1 MWNIYN
7 WWLWVW
13 LQLKTM
19 EKFQL
24 GNTGLDST
32 IRTAND
38 ANVAR
43 FGHLNKIVDTI
54 NSTANK
60 FDVTF
65 TGLEFRNIA
74 TTPLVLVQSNKAV
87 IITSANAI
95 LSDQTEAF
103 DFNVAIGIDTGS
115 AFPQFVEAGFASESS
130 YFNSINASFGFLVAY
145 QNETIGTGN
154 AFIKSKG
161 SDATTGDGIVRIIGT
176 YYEID
181 L

>member
-1 MWNIYN
+1 M
-7 WWLWVW
+7 
-13 LQLKTM
+13 
-19 EKFQL
+19 
-24 GNTGLDST
+24 ST
-32 IRTAND
+32 SPIGTRVPTLAPNAIIRAGIPLSDNFNATD
-38 ANVAR
+38 VAVSVESLLASSGR
-43 FGHLNKIVDTI
+43 
-54 NSTANK
+54 

-74 TTPLVLVQSNKAV
+74 TTPLVVVQSNRAV
-87 IITSANAI
+87 IITSAAAI
-95 LSDQTEAF
+95 LTEQTEAF
-103 DFNVAIGIDTGS
+103 NFDVPIGIDTGS
-115 AFPQFVEAGFASESS
+115 AFPQFVEAGFNSVSS

-161 SDATTGDGIVRIIGT
+161 SDATTGDGFVRIVGT

>member
-95 LSDQTEAF
+95 LSEQTETF
-103 DFNVAIGIDTGS
+103 DFDNSIGIDTGAS
-115 AFPQFVEAGFASESS
+115 FSQFVEAGVDDVSS
-130 YFNSINASFGFLVAY
+130 YFNTLNASFGFLVAI

-154 AFIKSKG
+154 ALIKARG
-161 SDATTGDGIVRIIGT
+161 SDATTGDGFVRIIGT

>member
-1 MWNIYN
+1 MAA
-7 WWLWVW
+7 V
-13 LQLKTM
+13 KTM

-38 ANVAR
+38 ANIAR

-54 NSTANK
+54 NSIANK

-65 TGLEFRNIA
+65 TGAEFRNIG
-74 TTPLVLVQSNKAV
+74 TTPLVLVQSNRTV

-95 LSDQTEAF
+95 LLEQTEAF
-103 DFNVAIGIDTGS
+103 DFDLPIGIDTGS
-115 AFPQFVEAGFASESS
+115 TFPQFVEAGFDSVSS
-130 YFNSINASFGFLVAY
+130 YFNSINASFGFVVAY
-145 QNETIGTGN
+145 QNETIGTGG
-154 AFIKSKG
+154 AFIKARG
-161 SDATTGDGIVRIIGT
+161 SDATAGDGFVRIIGT

>member
-1 MWNIYN
+1 
-7 WWLWVW
+7 
-13 LQLKTM
+13 M

-24 GNTGLDST
+24 GNTGYDPT
-32 IRTAND
+32 IRTEND
-38 ANVAR
+38 RIPAR
-43 FGHLNKIVDTI
+43 FGHLNKIVDAI
-54 NSTANK
+54 NSTSNK

-74 TTPLVLVQSNKAV
+74 TTPLVVIQSNRAV
-87 IITSANAI
+87 IITSANVI

-103 DFNVAIGIDTGS
+103 DFDVAIGIDTGS
-115 AFPQFVEAGFASESS
+115 TFPQFVEAGFASVSS
-130 YFNSINASFGFLVAY
+130 YFNSINASFGFLVPY

-161 SDATTGDGIVRIIGT
+161 SDATTGDGFVRIIGT

>member
-1 MWNIYN
+1 M
-7 WWLWVW
+7 W

-32 IRTAND
+32 IVTAND
-38 ANVAR
+38 ANIAR
-43 FGHLNKIVDTI
+43 FGHINKIVDTI
-54 NSTANK
+54 NSIANK

-65 TGLEFRNIA
+65 TGAEFRNIA
-74 TTPLVLVQSNKAV
+74 TTPLVLVQSNRTV

-95 LSDQTEAF
+95 LSEQTEAF
-103 DFNVAIGIDTGS
+103 DFSTPIGIDTGS
-115 AFPQFVEAGFASESS
+115 TSLQFVEAGFSSESS
-130 YFNSINASFGFLVAY
+130 YFNSLNGTFGFLVPF
-145 QNETIGTGN
+145 QDLTIGTGN
-154 AFIKSKG
+154 AFIKTKG
-161 SDATTGDGIVRIIGT
+161 SDATAGDGFVRIIGT